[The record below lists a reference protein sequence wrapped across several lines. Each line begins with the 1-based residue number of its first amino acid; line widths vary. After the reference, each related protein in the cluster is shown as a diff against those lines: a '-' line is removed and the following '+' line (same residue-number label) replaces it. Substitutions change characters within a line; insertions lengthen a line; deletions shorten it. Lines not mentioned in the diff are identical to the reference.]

1 MEGERNMSHPLTRR
15 EAVKSM
21 AGAAAWASMTGGA
34 PMIPAGRRIEPKIGV
49 KVPPPG
55 PRSLALLERTR
66 KSLGRTNY
74 AGLYSICLGD
84 GDGCY
89 IQDLDGNVYLDCLAA
104 ASSNVLGYG
113 REEVARAYFDT
124 AMRMQHS
131 CLVYSINEPAIRLA
145 EALNRLVPF
154 DVPMKTIL
162 GLSGSDSNDGAI
174 EAVRRF
180 TGRPGILSFRH
191 AYHGSTGL
199 SQAASGYPAVNAGI
213 YPAGDVDFIKADFP
227 VTPADADRVLRNI
240 ESVLAF
246 GKIGGVM
253 VECLQG
259 DGGNLLPA
267 EGFFP
272 RLKEMLDAY
281 GVLLVC
287 DEVQSG
293 MGRTGRWWSY
303 LHEGIVPD
311 LVSSGKGLSAGY
323 APISALTGRAEVLDA
338 LEPVQHLFTYS
349 GHAPS
354 AAVACKTIEIIERD
368 GLVANARTMGDKL
381 LAGLKDMERRY
392 PGVVVEARGRGLQIG
407 IEIDISKN
415 RYAGKIFAFRMV
427 EKGVYPGYFGD
438 KQRVIR
444 MHPPLIL
451 TEAQADL
458 IVGTCHEVADEMHRG
473 LIPAETE
480 QKVQKYAQGW

>member
-1 MEGERNMSHPLTRR
+1 MKQPLTRR
-15 EAVKSM
+15 EAVKTM
-21 AGAAAWASMTGGA
+21 TGAALWASMPGRPMMLPAAGG
-34 PMIPAGRRIEPKIGV
+34 IEPKV
-49 KVPPPG
+49 RMKVPPPG
-55 PRSLALLERTR
+55 PKSLAMLERTR
-66 KSLGRTNY
+66 SLLGRTNY
-74 AGLYSICLGD
+74 AGLFSICLAD
-84 GDGCY
+84 GSGVY
-89 IQDLDGNVYLDCLAA
+89 MQDVDGNVYLDCLAG
-104 ASSNVLGYG
+104 ASSNILGYG

-131 CLVYSINEPAIRLA
+131 CLVYSINEPAVRLA
-145 EALNRLVPF
+145 EALNRLFPS
-154 DVPMKTIL
+154 DAPRKTIL
-162 GLSGSDSNDGAI
+162 GLSGSDANDGAI

-213 YPAGDVDFIKADFP
+213 YQAGDMDFIKADFP
-227 VTPADADRVLRNI
+227 VTPADAARVLKNI

-259 DGGNLLPA
+259 DGGNLMPA

-311 LVSSGKGLSAGY
+311 LVSSAKGLSAGY

-354 AAVACKTIEIIERD
+354 AAVAGKVIEIIERE
-368 GLVANARTMGDKL
+368 GIVENARRVGARL
-381 LAGLKDMERRY
+381 LAGLKDIAARY

-407 IEIDISKN
+407 IEIDISKD
-415 RYAGKIFAFRMV
+415 RYAGKLFAFRCV

-444 MHPPLIL
+444 MHPPLVL
-451 TEAQADL
+451 SEAQAD
-458 IVGTCHEVADEMHRG
+458 IIIGTCAEVAEEMSGGRV
-473 LIPAETE
+473 PAGTAE
-480 QKVQKYAQGW
+480 KVRKYAQGW